1 MCNSISAL
9 LQLLFSLTVL
19 TLLALNIQAQM
30 KNVNGKIYDKY
41 PTITIVDEFID
52 AIVAIDEEKMKSMVI
67 DDFGWWVKNELNPR
81 KSLESLLRRS
91 KYLSKNVIG
100 FEIKN
105 NGCAYIDALELDKNK
120 SVNVYTYELMKGCDK
135 NTGTDLEMPKN

>member
-1 MCNSISAL
+1 
-9 LQLLFSLTVL
+9 
-19 TLLALNIQAQM
+19 M

-135 NTGTDLEMPKN
+135 NTGTDLEMP